1 MDRHNF
7 LLLGIFLTIF
17 GAGWSLVFFLLNIQ
31 DYNYALTVG
40 PSQTQLYIGQTATW
54 YSFAIFVG
62 GAIFSAGL
70 SVLVAYI
77 QPLPERGR
85 RG

>member
-1 MDRHNF
+1 VDRPTF
-7 LLLGIFLTIF
+7 LRLGVFLTLF

-31 DYNYALTVG
+31 DYNYALTIG
-40 PSQTQLYIGQTATW
+40 PSQTQLYIGQIATW

-70 SVLVAYI
+70 SVLVAYV
-77 QPLPERGR
+77 QPPPERR
-85 RG
+85 HSP